1 MNIKNIHTFN
11 FTIKGVLVMN
21 PYAEVL
27 KQLLQYTE
35 TKYTTLSQAIDY
47 DMSYISKWVNGTR
60 LPASRHADRI
70 HEDMARFFA
79 DTAQKQ
85 HQEDDLN
92 RIFSFADD
100 GQDLAFH
107 LYGLLS
113 QAYRQAQI
121 KTEKMKTATKL
132 SISMPAVRTATRPC
146 ASSSTN
152 TSKAS
157 RLRGCWS

>member
-1 MNIKNIHTFN
+1 
-11 FTIKGVLVMN
+11 
-21 PYAEVL
+21 
-27 KQLLQYTE
+27 
-35 TKYTTLSQAIDY
+35 
-47 DMSYISKWVNGTR
+47 
-60 LPASRHADRI
+60 
-70 HEDMARFFA
+70 MARFFA

-121 KTEKMKTATKL
+121 KTGKNENRDQAIHFYAGRADCHTALRQLLHQYIEGSSRHREKAVIRIFLISPFTATTRQL
-132 SISMPAVRTATRPC
+132 S
-146 ASSSTN
+146 
-152 TSKAS
+152 
-157 RLRGCWS
+157 